1 LFTDNG
7 TTMKA
12 GWQQPAFFFCG
23 RNPSSGDLFFL
34 LLREERL
41 READTSSSEPR
52 SFVHAD
58 AETLFQRSSRRFTAR
73 SPLTGAR
80 A

>member
-1 LFTDNG
+1 
-7 TTMKA
+7 MKA

-58 AETLFQRSSRRFTAR
+58 AETFFGLPAAASTLAH
-73 SPLTGAR
+73 P
-80 A
+80 